1 MGKFIPKQEGL
12 DHSVDFLREG
22 YLFVANRRKSFQS
35 NIFESRLLGERVIC
49 LGGEEAAEVFYDA
62 DKFRRQDA
70 APKRLL
76 KTLFGEDGVQ
86 TLDGAAHT
94 HRKHMFMS
102 LMTKE
107 NIDRLLRLTYREWNQ
122 IERMGEE
129 IVLYDIAQEVLM
141 KAVCE
146 WSGVPLA
153 KEEVGKRTEEMRLL
167 FESGTSLGP
176 TYLQGRKARSSAEA
190 WIRQMVKEVRSNRLL
205 PNEHTALYEFS
216 WHRDESGELLPED
229 VVAVEV
235 LNILRP
241 TVAISVYV
249 LFTVLA
255 LHQFPDVKEQVE
267 RGEVSKTEFV
277 QEVRRFYPFFPVAAA
292 RVKTDF
298 EWDGYAFS
306 EGTLTLLDLY
316 GTNHDSSIWTEPD
329 RFDPSRFKDWNES
342 PFNFIPQGGG
352 DVDFGHRCAGEHV
365 TIAILG
371 QVIELFTKEYAYTVP
386 PQDLS
391 YSFVDMPSLPKSKLR
406 LTHLT
411 RNQ

>member
-1 MGKFIPKQEGL
+1 MGKVIPKQEGI

-35 NIFESRLLGERVIC
+35 DIFETRLLGERVIC
-49 LGGEEAAEVFYDA
+49 VGGEEAAEVFYDA
-62 DKFRRQDA
+62 NKFMRQDA

-76 KTLFGEDGVQ
+76 KTLFGEDGIQ

-107 NIDRLLRLTYREWNQ
+107 NIDRLLRLTHREWKQ
-122 IERMGEE
+122 IEQSEKE
-129 IVLYDIAQEVLM
+129 VVLYDVSQQVLM

-146 WSGVPLA
+146 WAGVPLA
-153 KEEVGKRTEEMRLL
+153 PEEVVRRTDEMRLL

-176 TYLQGRKARSSAEA
+176 TYLQGRKARTSAES
-190 WIRQMVKEVRSNRLL
+190 WIRQMVKEVRTNRLL
-205 PNEHTALYEFS
+205 PNEQTALYEFS
-216 WHRDESGELLPED
+216 WHRDESGELLPEE

-241 TVAISVYV
+241 TVAISVYI

-255 LHQFPDVKEQVE
+255 LHQFPNETEQV
-267 RGEVSKTEFV
+267 RQGMLTKTEFV

-292 RVKTDF
+292 RVKSDF
-298 EWDGYAFS
+298 EWNGYTFP

-329 RFDPSRFKDWNES
+329 RFDPSRFKGWKES

-365 TIAILG
+365 TIAVLE
-371 QVIELFTKEYAYTVP
+371 QVIELFTEEFSYTVP

-406 LTHLT
+406 LADVK
-411 RNQ
+411 RI

>member
-1 MGKFIPKQEGL
+1 MGKVIPKQEGL

-35 NIFESRLLGERVIC
+35 NIFETRLLGERVIC
-49 LGGEEAAEVFYDA
+49 LGGEDAAALFYEA
-62 DKFRRQDA
+62 DKFTRQDA

-86 TLDGAAHT
+86 TLNGTAHT
-94 HRKHMFMS
+94 HRKRMFMS

-107 NIDRLLRLTYREWNQ
+107 NIDRLLRLTGREWRR
-122 IERMGEE
+122 IRHAGEE
-129 IVLYDIAQEVLM
+129 IVLYDEAQQVLM

-146 WSGVPLA
+146 WAGVPLA
-153 KEEVGKRTEEMRLL
+153 RDEVAKRTDEMRLL

-176 TYLQGRKARSSAEA
+176 TYLQGRKARNSAEA

-205 PNEHTALYEFS
+205 PNKQTALYEFS
-216 WHRDESGELLPED
+216 WHRDESGELLPEE

-255 LHQFPDVKEQVE
+255 LHQFPKEREEVKQ
-267 RGEVSKTEFV
+267 GQVSKTAFV

-298 EWDGYAFS
+298 EWNGYAFT

-316 GTNHDSSIWTEPD
+316 GTNHDSSIWAEPD
-329 RFDPSRFKDWNES
+329 QFDPARFMDWKES

-352 DVDFGHRCAGEHV
+352 DADFGHRCAGEHV
-365 TIAILG
+365 TIAILE
-371 QVIELFTKEYAYTVP
+371 QVIELFTEEFSYTVP

-406 LTHLT
+406 LTDVK
-411 RNQ
+411 

>member
-1 MGKFIPKQEGL
+1 MGKVIPKQEGL

-35 NIFESRLLGERVIC
+35 NIFETRLLGERVIC

-62 DKFRRQDA
+62 DKFMRQDA

-86 TLDGAAHT
+86 TLDGTAHT
-94 HRKHMFMS
+94 HRKRMFMS

-107 NIDRLLRLTYREWNQ
+107 NIDRLLRLTGREWRRIKQ
-122 IERMGEE
+122 TEE
-129 IVLYDIAQEVLM
+129 IVLYDEAQQVLM

-146 WSGVPLA
+146 WAGVPLA
-153 KEEVGKRTEEMRLL
+153 REEVAKRTDEMRLL

-190 WIRQMVKEVRSNRLL
+190 WIRQMVKEVRSNQLL
-205 PNEHTALYEFS
+205 PNEQTALYEFS
-216 WHRDESGELLPED
+216 WHRDESGALLPEE

-255 LHQFPDVKEQVE
+255 LHQFPEHAEKVKHGQVT
-267 RGEVSKTEFV
+267 KTEFV

-292 RVKTDF
+292 RVKSDF
-298 EWDGYAFS
+298 EWNGYAFS

-316 GTNHDSSIWTEPD
+316 GTNHDAAIWAEPD
-329 RFDPSRFKDWNES
+329 QFDPSRFKEWDGS

-352 DVDFGHRCAGEHV
+352 DADFGHRCAGEHV
-365 TIAILG
+365 TIAILE
-371 QVIELFTKEYAYTVP
+371 QVIELFTEEFSYTVP

-406 LTHLT
+406 LTDVK
-411 RNQ
+411 

>member
-1 MGKFIPKQEGL
+1 MGKVIPKQEGI

-35 NIFESRLLGERVIC
+35 DIFETRLLGERVIC
-49 LGGEEAAEVFYDA
+49 VGGEEAAEMFYDA
-62 DKFRRQDA
+62 DKFMRQDA

-76 KTLFGEDGVQ
+76 NTLFGEDGVQ

-94 HRKHMFMS
+94 HRKHIFMS

-107 NIDRLLRLTYREWNQ
+107 NIDRLLRLTHREWEQ
-122 IERMGEE
+122 IEQNEE
-129 IVLYDIAQEVLM
+129 EVVLYDVSQQVLM

-146 WSGVPLA
+146 WAGVPLA
-153 KEEVGKRTEEMRLL
+153 PEEVVRRTDEMRLL

-176 TYLQGRKARSSAEA
+176 TYLQGRKARASAES
-190 WIRQMVKEVRSNRLL
+190 WIRQMVKEVRTNRLL
-205 PNEHTALYEFS
+205 PNEQTALYEFS
-216 WHRDESGELLPED
+216 WHRDESGELLPEE

-241 TVAISVYV
+241 TVAISVYI

-255 LHQFPDVKEQVE
+255 LHQFPNETEQV
-267 RGEVSKTEFV
+267 RQGMLTKTEFV

-292 RVKTDF
+292 RVKSDF
-298 EWDGYAFS
+298 EWNGYTFS

-329 RFDPSRFKDWNES
+329 RFDPYRFKDWKES

-365 TIAILG
+365 TIAVLE
-371 QVIELFTKEYAYTVP
+371 QVIELFTEEFSYTVP

-406 LTHLT
+406 LADVK
-411 RNQ
+411 RI

>member
-1 MGKFIPKQEGL
+1 MGKVIPKQEGL

-22 YLFVANRRKSFQS
+22 YLCVANRRKSFQS
-35 NIFESRLLGERVIC
+35 NIFETRVLWERVIC
-49 LGGEEAAEVFYDA
+49 LGGEDAAALFYDA
-62 DKFRRQDA
+62 DKFTRQDA

-86 TLDGAAHT
+86 TLNGTAHT
-94 HRKHMFMS
+94 HRKRMFMS

-107 NIDRLLRLTYREWNQ
+107 NIDRLLRLTDREWKR
-122 IERMGEE
+122 IRHAGEE
-129 IVLYDIAQEVLM
+129 IVLYDEAQQVLM

-146 WSGVPLA
+146 WAGVPLA
-153 KEEVGKRTEEMRLL
+153 RDEVAKRTDEMRLL

-205 PNEHTALYEFS
+205 PNEQTALYEFS
-216 WHRDESGELLPED
+216 WHRDESGELLPEE

-235 LNILRP
+235 LNIIRP

-255 LHQFPDVKEQVE
+255 LHQFPKEREQVKQ
-267 RGEVSKTEFV
+267 GQVSKTAFV

-292 RVKTDF
+292 RVKTNF
-298 EWDGYAFS
+298 EWDGYTFT

-316 GTNHDSSIWTEPD
+316 GTNHDSSIWVEPD
-329 RFDPSRFKDWNES
+329 QFNPARFMDWKES

-365 TIAILG
+365 TIAILE
-371 QVIELFTKEYAYTVP
+371 QVIELFTEEFSYTVP

-406 LTHLT
+406 LTDVK
-411 RNQ
+411 

>member
-1 MGKFIPKQEGL
+1 MGKVIPKQEGL

-35 NIFESRLLGERVIC
+35 NIFETRLLGERVIC
-49 LGGEEAAEVFYDA
+49 LGGEDAAALFYDA
-62 DKFRRQDA
+62 DKFTRQDA

-86 TLDGAAHT
+86 TLNGTAHT
-94 HRKHMFMS
+94 HRKQMFMS

-107 NIDRLLRLTYREWNQ
+107 NIDRLLRLTDREWKK
-122 IERMGEE
+122 IRHTGEE
-129 IVLYDIAQEVLM
+129 IVLYDEAQQVLM

-146 WSGVPLA
+146 WAGVPLA
-153 KEEVGKRTEEMRLL
+153 RDEVAKRTDEMRLL

-205 PNEHTALYEFS
+205 PNEQTALYEFS
-216 WHRDESGELLPED
+216 WHRDESGELLPEE

-235 LNILRP
+235 LNIIRP

-255 LHQFPDVKEQVE
+255 LHQFPKAREQVKQ
-267 RGEVSKTEFV
+267 GQVSKTAFV

-298 EWDGYAFS
+298 EWNGYAFT

-316 GTNHDSSIWTEPD
+316 GTNHDSSIWVEPD
-329 RFDPSRFKDWNES
+329 QFNPARFMDWKES

-365 TIAILG
+365 TIAILE
-371 QVIELFTKEYAYTVP
+371 QVIELFTKEFSYTVP

-406 LTHLT
+406 LTDVK
-411 RNQ
+411 